1 MTQYA
6 APTGPTMRL
15 RLSRSAECTLI
26 TYSCLWFSL
35 IRLLHE
41 LLLLLLLFVIL
52 QCLINVPLL
61 LVLKPGVISA
71 AADLP

>member
-1 MTQYA
+1 MTQYT
-6 APTGPTMRL
+6 APTGRTMRL
-15 RLSRSAECTLI
+15 RLPRSAECTLI
-26 TYSCLWFSL
+26 TYSCLWLSL

-41 LLLLLLLFVIL
+41 LLLFVIF

-61 LVLKPGVISA
+61 LVLKPGVVSA